1 MKDRRSSWLERFLED
16 AKTLTKYDVGI
27 TSERLARR
35 LGVDP
40 SEILKLNSNENLF
53 IPLDFL
59 RGLLK
64 EVVEEVD
71 PRFYPRDERVELEE
85 ELARC
90 LKVHR
95 DQIVLGS
102 GSDQLI
108 ELLTYAFLDRGEKA
122 LSITPTFSIYER
134 AVRTR
139 GAHYVPV
146 PLMEDFSLNVERML
160 RLAEAEEV
168 KVLFIC
174 SPNNPTANQF
184 RLEDVKGLIEGFD
197 WLVVLDETYADFA
210 TYSMV
215 DLTREYE
222 NLVVLRTFSKVF
234 GIAGLRLGYAV
245 SNVDVSSALRERFQM
260 PYPVSSVTLRMGLKL
275 LRNLDLIKEKIESLK
290 EERAALIRRL
300 NEMEGVQPFNSET
313 NFVLMNLT
321 EMSSDEAYRRLL
333 DQGIIVRNIGRVLN
347 LENCIRV
354 TVAPHPIMERF
365 LKAFRRIIG
374 R

>member
-1 MKDRRSSWLERFLED
+1 LKGRRSSWLERFLED
-16 AKTLTKYDVGI
+16 AKTLTKYDVGV

-71 PRFYPRDERVELEE
+71 PRFYPRDERIEVEE

-139 GAHYVPV
+139 GAQYVSV

-160 RLAEAEEV
+160 RLAEAEEA

-197 WLVVLDETYADFA
+197 WLVVLDETYVDFA

-290 EERAALIRRL
+290 EERATLIRRL
-300 NEMEGVQPFNSET
+300 SEMEGVKPFNSET

-354 TVAPHPIMERF
+354 TVAPRPMMERF
-365 LKAFRRIIG
+365 LETFRRIIG